1 MKLHEKLSRLRL
13 ERWDLMARIGRLPP
27 RSQARTIA
35 QHELTKLTAQVL
47 STEAKLNRKA
57 QNEHRS

>member
-1 MKLHEKLSRLRL
+1 MTLQERLSKLRG

-35 QHELTKLTAQVL
+35 QHELTKITAQVL
-47 STEAKLNRKA
+47 ATEAKLNRRN
-57 QNEHRS
+57 QNVSA